1 MGKGRGQPGAEGRW
15 SQLLGSRG
23 PVCPVAVG
31 SSQPCSLPAPT
42 WWCGLGSPRLADSV
56 MGPPLVSSI
65 ATQQSWEVCQ
75 ELLSPPPPGRE
86 PEVHRGA
93 SIGPVGVGP

>member
-15 SQLLGSRG
+15 SQPLGSRG

-42 WWCGLGSPRLADSV
+42 WWCGLGSRRLADCD
-56 MGPPLVSSI
+56 GPSPCLIHSNAAILGGVPG
-65 ATQQSWEVCQ
+65 AVVT
-75 ELLSPPPPGRE
+75 LSPW
-86 PEVHRGA
+86 RGA
-93 SIGPVGVGP
+93 